1 MAGRH
6 VDWSESVSQLRDVF
20 ARLAVRCRDSGDL
33 VEQGLTILNAS
44 ERSRRQATSGAGPD
58 RRSKRG
64 HAISEYRIEPGA
76 EGDMLVEVR
85 STGAQPFRCPEE
97 IFKVTAEVLA
107 DVENPISFDELRKR
121 ASRALKNTSGLQPPI
136 YLFRV
141 VLRFLKIKHLLQHS
155 GRRFRPSAK
164 GNFTDAAQRA
174 WRQTHRE
181 PLQVKPER
189 LPAQTA
195 SRI

>member
-1 MAGRH
+1 
-6 VDWSESVSQLRDVF
+6 
-20 ARLAVRCRDSGDL
+20 
-33 VEQGLTILNAS
+33 
-44 ERSRRQATSGAGPD
+44 
-58 RRSKRG
+58 
-64 HAISEYRIEPGA
+64 
-76 EGDMLVEVR
+76 MLVEVR
-85 STGAQPFRCPEE
+85 STGAQPFRCPEH
-97 IFKVTAEVLA
+97 IFTATVKVLA
-107 DVENPISFDELRKR
+107 EAERPISFDELRR
-121 ASRALKNTSGLQPPI
+121 LVSRSLKSTSGLSPPI